1 MPEISF
7 TNAAIVAAVAFA
19 VPLLLGFFPSVRLPA
34 VALELVAGIVIGP
47 SVLGWVEI
55 DDVVQ
60 IMNLI
65 GLAFLLLIAGLEVDY
80 DRLRGRLLEITGL
93 GFVVSFAIAIVA
105 GFVLDR
111 TGLISSPLLV
121 AIMFSATGLGV
132 IIPVLKDTR
141 NVESHFGQLAIAA
154 ASIAE
159 VTPILLLSLFFSGED
174 SGIGAKVL
182 LLGGFGLLIA
192 AVGFAVV
199 TAEHSMRVSGVLLRL
214 QDTTAQI
221 RLRGAFL
228 LLIVMVVLADRFG
241 LEAILGAFIAGAVLK
256 IVDRDQMMTHPEFR
270 VKLEAAGFGVFIPF
284 FFVASGIRFDG
295 GALFEN
301 ATAILKV
308 PLFLAL
314 LLLIRGLPAMLYR
327 RQITTRETIAAALLQ
342 ATSLSFFV
350 VAAGIGM
357 ELELI
362 SRATGAALIAAG
374 LISVLVFPLAALT
387 LLRKGMAAPADRAEA
402 EAERAAVPQPTSPM

>member
-7 TNAAIVAAVAFA
+7 ANAAIVAAVAFA

-34 VALELVAGIVIGP
+34 VALELVAGIVVGP

-60 IMNLI
+60 IMSLL

-105 GFVLDR
+105 GFVLDG

-141 NVESHFGQLAIAA
+141 NVESRFGQLTIGA

-159 VTPILLLSLFFSGED
+159 VTPIVLLSLFFSGED
-174 SGIGAKVL
+174 SGFGAKAL

-228 LLIVMVVLADRFG
+228 LLVVMVVFADRFG

-295 GALFEN
+295 AALFES

-314 LLLIRGLPAMLYR
+314 LLLIRGLPALLYR
-327 RQITTRETIAAALLQ
+327 RQITARETVAAALLQ

-350 VAAGIGM
+350 VAAGIAM
-357 ELELI
+357 ELDLI
-362 SRATGAALIAAG
+362 SRATGAALISAG

-387 LLRKGMAAPADRAEA
+387 LLRKGAAARP
-402 EAERAAVPQPTSPM
+402 ERAGEAPGGTPLPTSPM